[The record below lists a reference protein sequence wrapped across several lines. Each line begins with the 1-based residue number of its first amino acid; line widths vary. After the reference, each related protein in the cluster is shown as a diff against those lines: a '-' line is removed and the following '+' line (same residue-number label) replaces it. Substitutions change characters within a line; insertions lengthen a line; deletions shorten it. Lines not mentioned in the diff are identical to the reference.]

1 LCELSLFNG
10 RGFVTPAAAVDHLFV
25 GENYYG
31 FDDAGLVSLKVLE
44 LLSKTDQTVSELL
57 STMPVYVPT
66 PEIIMSAPDDL
77 KFEIVNTFKQKLSA
91 KYPVNDIDGA
101 RVAFPNGWGLVRAS
115 NTQPALTMRFEADTR
130 ERVVTYM
137 QEFGDLL
144 SAYPQVD
151 ASKINEQIEAFS
163 K

>member
-1 LCELSLFNG
+1 
-10 RGFVTPAAAVDHLFV
+10 
-25 GENYYG
+25 
-31 FDDAGLVSLKVLE
+31 
-44 LLSKTDQTVSELL
+44 VSELL